1 MNNLTL
7 LIKPSSSACNLDCK
21 YCFYKD
27 ISLNKDVYS
36 NDFMNISTLEN
47 IVKNALSRNLDYIN
61 FIFKGGEPTLVGIDF
76 YKELINLQNKY
87 NNNNINIVN
96 SLHTNGTNIDD
107 NFAIF
112 FKENYFL
119 VEISLDGLKETHDL
133 YRTYK
138 NGSSSFY
145 DVISAINIL
154 KKCKVNFNIL
164 SVVTKESAKNI
175 DEIYEYFKSN
185 DFPYIQFIPYIKN
198 FEIDNQNKYIENEF
212 KNYLD
217 TTSFYIFLDKLF
229 NLWYKDI
236 KNGKFVEIRNFMDY
250 ITILKGYNPTSCGMN
265 GFCNLNMLIES
276 NGDVYP
282 CDFYCLDYWK
292 LGNINKNSLDELM
305 VSPKALE
312 FFNRSLYIHDTCK
325 KCKYFKLCGGG
336 CRRNLEPFVD
346 NIPSFNYQCKAI
358 KQFLDKNL
366 NKLISISNMFDD

>member
-1 MNNLTL
+1 MNHLTI

-27 ISLNKDVYS
+27 ISKNSDIYT
-36 NDFMNISTLEN
+36 NDFMDISTLEN
-47 IVKNALSRNLDYIN
+47 IVKNALGKNVDYIN
-61 FIFKGGEPTLVGIDF
+61 FIFQGGEPTLVGIDF
-76 YKELINLQNKY
+76 YKKLITLQNKY

-96 SLHTNGTNIDD
+96 SIQTNGINIDD
-107 NFAIF
+107 EFAIF
-112 FKENYFL
+112 FRENNFL

-138 NGSSSFY
+138 NGSSTFGE
-145 DVISAINIL
+145 VISAINIL
-154 KKCKVNFNIL
+154 KKYKVNFNIL

-250 ITILKGYNPTSCGMN
+250 ITVLKGYNPTSCGMN
-265 GFCNLNMLIES
+265 GFCSLNIVIES

-282 CDFYCLDYWK
+282 CDLYCFDYWK
-292 LGNINKNSLDELM
+292 LGNINKDSLDELM
-305 VSPKALE
+305 ASSKALE
-312 FFNRSLYIHDTCK
+312 FLNRSLYIHNTCK

-366 NKLISISNMFDD
+366 NKLISISNMFD

>member
-1 MNNLTL
+1 MNHLTI

-27 ISLNKDVYS
+27 ISKNSDVYT
-36 NDFMNISTLEN
+36 NDFMDISTLEN
-47 IVKNALSRNLDYIN
+47 IVKNALGKNVDYIN
-61 FIFKGGEPTLVGIDF
+61 FIFQGGEPTLVGIDF
-76 YKELINLQNKY
+76 YKKLITLQNKY

-96 SLHTNGTNIDD
+96 SIQTNGINIDD
-107 NFAIF
+107 EFAIF
-112 FKENYFL
+112 FRENNFL

-138 NGSSSFY
+138 NGSSTF
-145 DVISAINIL
+145 DEVISAINIL
-154 KKCKVNFNIL
+154 KKYKVNFNIL

-250 ITILKGYNPTSCGMN
+250 ITVLKGYNPTSCGMN
-265 GFCNLNMLIES
+265 GFCSLNIVIES

-282 CDFYCLDYWK
+282 CDLYCFDYWK
-292 LGNINKNSLDELM
+292 LGNINKDSLDELM
-305 VSPKALE
+305 ASSKALE
-312 FFNRSLYIHDTCK
+312 FLNRSLYIHNTCK

-366 NKLISISNMFDD
+366 NKLISISNMFD